1 MEIKVREVLGDTV
14 AVEDAIVLRSY
25 INEYINEPITLDFEG
40 FDKIPSTFLN
50 CLFCDLMNLVGR
62 DYIINNIN
70 VKNISN
76 YCDFSR
82 VVRGTTFS

>member
-1 MEIKVREVLGDTV
+1 MEIKVREILGETV

-25 INEYINEPITLDFEG
+25 INKYINEKITLDFEG
-40 FDKIPSTFLN
+40 FAKIPTTFLN
-50 CLFCDLMNLVGR
+50 CLFYDLMNLVGR

-70 VKNISN
+70 VKNMSN
-76 YCDFSR
+76 YCDYSR